1 MLKVVLDTN
10 QFVSSLLSAR
20 GASAQ
25 VLQMWRERVY
35 LLVVSRAIQQEI
47 ERVLS
52 YPTIRTKYRLASQDV
67 TALMDLIEREA
78 VIVSDPP
85 ALHVITADPD
95 DNEVLAAA
103 VAADAD
109 YSVSGDQHLLALRH
123 YRSVMIVTAREF
135 LQTVL
140 HR

>member
-10 QFVSSLLSAR
+10 QFVSSLLSTR
-20 GASAQ
+20 GAPAQ

-52 YPTIRTKYRLASQDV
+52 YPKIRTKYRLASQDI

-103 VAADAD
+103 VAVDAD
-109 YSVSGDQHLLALRH
+109 YIVSGDQHLLALRR
-123 YRSVMIVTAREF
+123 YRGVMIVTAREF